1 MIRSMRSSPSA
12 RAVLCVAVLLAV
24 GTAFGLHPEPAGLG
38 SPAVEKHFASSA
50 SADSSG
56 AHTCLACLTC
66 AAALVPPLG
75 GIVLASV
82 LSIPAAAVADSAAP
96 GRLPGRDLP
105 GRSPPSAS

>member
-1 MIRSMRSSPSA
+1 
-12 RAVLCVAVLLAV
+12 VLCVAVLLAV

-82 LSIPAAAVADSAAP
+82 LSIPATAAEEP
-96 GRLPGRDLP
+96 GARGRQSGRNLS
-105 GRSPPSAS
+105 GRSPPAGS